1 MDWDSIDFT
10 LGIVHKIVAIAS
22 TIGGSIYIIHLRYK
36 EKKKHEEHPR

>member
-22 TIGGSIYIIHLRYK
+22 TIGGSLYIIHLRYK
-36 EKKKHEEHPR
+36 KKKEHDKHLR